1 MIFNVLDDVYVCL
14 LLLAADG
21 AGIEALLNLR
31 NSFGK
36 VREPG
41 LEIVLIVLVLL
52 AMLMLAVPVSK
63 VFAAEYALVGPI
75 LPQVIVEVGYVLGSP
90 IPLLLD
96 RIQQICDEN
105 GLKCDKLIGFF
116 LFAIE

>member
-52 AMLMLAVPVSK
+52 AMLMLAVPLLCLLAK
-63 VFAAEYALVGPI
+63 Y
-75 LPQVIVEVGYVLGSP
+75 LPQNTHWWAQFYLRS
-90 IPLLLD
+90 L
-96 RIQQICDEN
+96 
-105 GLKCDKLIGFF
+105 
-116 LFAIE
+116 